1 MATQNAHSHTH
12 AVKTAVHAGH
22 VASGIFAHRQLN
34 PGFRSFGPNRLGLG
48 AGDGGEG
55 GQVVRRAVKRNELH
69 LPLHN
74 PSQRS
79 PAPVKAARS
88 GVDLSFPSVSSLSEH
103 TLARPSVS
111 SLSEQTLARPARY
124 HGNAPE
130 S

>member
-1 MATQNAHSHTH
+1 MPLQTEITLR
-12 AVKTAVHAGH
+12 HAGGH
-22 VASGIFAHRQLN
+22 TECTFAHARGEDGCTRRPRGKWDFCSSSAESRVQIVW
-34 PGFRSFGPNRLGLG
+34 PGTGLG

-88 GVDLSFPSVSSLSEH
+88 GVDLSFPSVSSLSE
-103 TLARPSVS
+103 
-111 SLSEQTLARPARY
+111 QTLARPARY